1 MSPKKIKIREN
12 EYLDITWDDGSIK
25 SIKLSNLRNECPC
38 ASCKVE
44 KEEWSNTYI
53 PLFTLEQL
61 KVKKISI
68 VGNYAIAIE
77 WDDGHNTGLYDYE
90 YLLLLFDKYTKA

>member
-1 MSPKKIKIREN
+1 MSPTKIKIREN
-12 EYLDITWDDGSIK
+12 EYLDITWNDGSIK

-53 PLFTLEQL
+53 PLFTFEQL
-61 KVKKISI
+61 KVKKISV

-77 WDDGHNTGLYDYE
+77 WEDGHNTGLYDYE
-90 YLLLLFDKYTKA
+90 YLLLLFEKYTKA